1 MKKLL
6 LTLLV
11 AATLTITG
19 CNKQIVDLNYK
30 FAKVHVFETHRCY
43 EIDSWTDYEDGD
55 QIQVGIK
62 GCGKVLF
69 HSNQIALIENKCP
82 FCE

>member
-11 AATLTITG
+11 AATLSMAG

-30 FAKVHVFETHRCY
+30 FAKVHVFETHHCY